1 MILDLVKQDDPVLK
15 QECEFFDFQNPP
27 VDPEKLARD
36 LKETMVARRGIGL
49 SANQVGLP
57 YNVFV
62 VGNPNEPENI
72 VAFFNARIVD
82 AAEENVLM
90 EEGCLSY
97 PGLFIKIK
105 RPANCRIR
113 YADEKG
119 EVHTEM
125 YDGIPARAILHEYD
139 HMGGMTFDRRANRYH
154 LDLAKRQKKK
164 LDKIRLKNKNK
175 LSN

>member
-1 MILDLVKQDDPVLK
+1 MILDLVKGDDPILK

-27 VDPEKLARD
+27 VDPVKLARD

-72 VAFFNARIVD
+72 VAFFNARVVD
-82 AAEENVLM
+82 TPDDMVLM

-97 PGLFIKIK
+97 PGLFVKVK
-105 RPANCRIR
+105 RPSYCRIR
-113 YADEKG
+113 YSDENG
-119 EVHTEM
+119 DVRTEM
-125 YDGIPARAILHEYD
+125 YDGVPARAILHEYD
-139 HMGGMTFDRRANRYH
+139 HMGGVTFDKRANRYH

-164 LDKIRLKNKNK
+164 LDKLRKKNQTK